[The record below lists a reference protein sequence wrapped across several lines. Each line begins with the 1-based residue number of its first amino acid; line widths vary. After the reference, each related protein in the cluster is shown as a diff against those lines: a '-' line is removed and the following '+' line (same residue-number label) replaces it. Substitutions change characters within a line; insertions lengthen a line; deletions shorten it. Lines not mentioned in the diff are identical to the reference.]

1 MVLVLKH
8 GLGCIL
14 KNGLS
19 RILNF
24 FSYSIVSMYP
34 SKLSAKE
41 FVKLTS
47 AVPGHFIDELFEFYD
62 ENTQQTDPVIR
73 LDTVAKW
80 LSSTKQSLME
90 TLKHSYRENFD
101 YTIQKYTPINKKVP
115 RANNNKLYLLTPDCF
130 KRLAMMSRSKN
141 AEMIRTYFIEIE
153 NLFFKYRG
161 EMLSGMQEELERLE
175 RNQKARASLTDPKA
189 GYMYIVRA
197 SEHKDGLVKIGRSK
211 DLLSRL
217 RAYNSGRADDIEVL
231 YMYKVEDLE
240 STEACVKS
248 LLKKH
253 QYRKYK
259 EVYQANIDIIK
270 ELIQGCG
277 QLSAKLHYK
286 KQKME
291 MTGGFYIVIHEDTPS
306 S

>member
-1 MVLVLKH
+1 MVYILKYTLSRVLKT
-8 GLGCIL
+8 
-14 KNGLS
+14 GLS
-19 RILNF
+19 RVLKL
-24 FSYSIVSMYP
+24 FSQHIVSMYP

-47 AVPGHFIDELFEFYD
+47 AVPAHFIDELFEFYD

-73 LDTVAKW
+73 LDTIAKW
-80 LSSTKQSLME
+80 LSCTRQSLME
-90 TLKHSYRENFD
+90 TLKLSYRENFD
-101 YTIQKYTPINKKVP
+101 YTIQKYTPTNKKFP
-115 RANNNKLYLLTPDCF
+115 HANNNKLYLLTPDCF

-175 RNQKARASLTDPKA
+175 RNQKAKASLKDPKA

-197 SEHKDGLVKIGRSK
+197 SEHNDGLVKIGRSK

-240 STEACVKS
+240 SAEGCVKS

-277 QLSAKLHYK
+277 RLSAKLHYK

-306 S
+306 P

>member
-1 MVLVLKH
+1 MWKIVNTNVIFTVSGMVTILKYT
-8 GLGCIL
+8 LRCIL
-14 KNGLS
+14 KL
-19 RILNF
+19 
-24 FSYSIVSMYP
+24 FSHHIVPMHP

-47 AVPGHFIDELFEFYD
+47 AVPSHFIDELLEFYD
-62 ENTQQTDPVIR
+62 ENIQQTDPVIS
-73 LDTVAKW
+73 LDTVARW
-80 LSSTKQSLME
+80 LSSNKRTLVT

-101 YTIQKYTPINKKVP
+101 YTIQKYTPTNKKVP

-161 EMLSGMQEELERLE
+161 EMLSGMQSELERLE
-175 RNQKARASLTDPKA
+175 RNQNPKA

-240 STEACVKS
+240 SAEGCVKS
-248 LLKKH
+248 LLRQFK
-253 QYRKYK
+253 YRKYK
-259 EVYQANIDIIK
+259 EVYQADINMVK
-270 ELIQGCG
+270 ELLKTCG
-277 QLSAKLHYK
+277 DISAKLHYK